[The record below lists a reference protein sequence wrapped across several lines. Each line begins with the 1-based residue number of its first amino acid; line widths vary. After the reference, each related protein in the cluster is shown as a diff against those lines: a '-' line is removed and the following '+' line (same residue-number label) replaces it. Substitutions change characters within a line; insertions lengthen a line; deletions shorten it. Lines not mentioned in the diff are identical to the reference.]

1 MMRNKAH
8 MLGLMA
14 LAMMESQS
22 SSFGSQSRNRWR
34 DYEPPETDDER
45 KLRLVQ
51 AEIKRHKAN
60 GLKEFVYGGNSLYA
74 RDQKNADRKARN
86 RNWL

>member
-1 MMRNKAH
+1 MMRNKSH

-14 LAMMESQS
+14 FAMMEM
-22 SSFGSQSRNRWR
+22 GSQSRNRTR
-34 DYEPPETDDER
+34 EYEPMETDDER

-60 GLKEFVYGGNSLYA
+60 GLKEFVYGENSLYA

-86 RNWL
+86 RHWL